1 MLDWD
6 KLPRPILALAP
17 MAGYSDSAFRLII
30 KEICPSVVCFTEFTN
45 VDGIL
50 HGNRTT
56 MRQISLN
63 AEKERPIVVQIFGKN
78 PASFQKAAKIVTEL
92 GADGIDIN
100 MGCPARKIISSDH
113 GSALLKNPT
122 LAAEIVEATVKA
134 TPLPVSVKMRIGINS
149 YDRDYFLKFGE
160 TLQKAGAKLLTVHG
174 RTAKQMYSG
183 SADWQPIY
191 ELKKI
196 LKIPV
201 IGNGDIKSGADAVEK
216 LKNLDGVMVGRG
228 SMGNPWIFT
237 EIAAALDKKHTEP
250 PTLEEKLA
258 LIKRHIDLSC
268 QFKDEKWG
276 ILEMRKQLVCYIRGV
291 PGASAVRQKLVTALS
306 RDEVFSILEEFLLKI
321 KSSQ

>member
-17 MAGYSDSAFRLII
+17 MAGYSDSAFRLIV
-30 KEICPSVVCFTEFTN
+30 KEICPRVICFTEFIN

-56 MRQISLN
+56 MRQISTN

-78 PASFQKAAKIVTEL
+78 PESFRKAAKIVTEL

-113 GSALLKNPT
+113 GSALLKNPN
-122 LAAEIVEATVKA
+122 LAAEIVSAVSGA
-134 TPLPVSVKMRIGINS
+134 TPLPVSVKMRIGVNS
-149 YDRDYFLKFGE
+149 YDRDYFLKFAE
-160 TLQKAGAKLLTVHG
+160 NLQKAGAKLLTVHG
-174 RTAKQMYSG
+174 RTSKQMYSG
-183 SADWQPIY
+183 NADWNPIY

-216 LKNLDGVMVGRG
+216 LKNLDGIMVGRG
-228 SMGNPWIFT
+228 SLGNPWIFA
-237 EIAAALDKKHTEP
+237 EIIAALENKKFAQLTLKEKLPIIKKHIE
-250 PTLEEKLA
+250 LA
-258 LIKRHIDLSC
+258 CK
-268 QFKDEKWG
+268 FKDEKWG

-291 PGASAVRQKLVTALS
+291 PHSSSVRQKLVTAS
-306 RDEVFSILEEFLLKI
+306 GRDEVFSILEEFLSK
-321 KSSQ
+321 